1 MGHSG
6 VLLAFNNSFKARR
19 PSRSWPGSR
28 AAIAL
33 AFNEPSLFLIDTF
46 ALAPPD
52 LIQGVRQVPKD
63 MELVE
68 DYLGFRRMVV
78 GRLPEGLPHI
88 HDGKLDAFG
97 GIRPDLFEEEVH

>member
-1 MGHSG
+1 MASD
-6 VLLAFNNSFKARR
+6 NSFKAGL
-19 PSRSWPGSR
+19 PSRSLARSGSS
-28 AAIAL
+28 IAL

-46 ALAPPD
+46 VLAPPD
-52 LIQGVRQVPKD
+52 LIQGVRQVPQD